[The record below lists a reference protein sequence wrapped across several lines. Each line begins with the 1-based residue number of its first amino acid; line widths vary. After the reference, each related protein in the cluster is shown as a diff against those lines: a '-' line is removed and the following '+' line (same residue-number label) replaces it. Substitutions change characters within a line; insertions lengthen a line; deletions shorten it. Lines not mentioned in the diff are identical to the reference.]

1 MCCIALII
9 ERIYSMKKVI
19 SFSICI
25 FLIFAL
31 SSCTVEKTPI
41 LDNSDQSYF
50 VDFYTDDD
58 YVYIECVLNIYNPNN
73 TESEV
78 KISAIDNEDVE
89 IGLLK
94 TSNLIAVDKETS
106 KETFRLKSG
115 ENKITV
121 LFKGEY
127 AGIYQITSRELP
139 RFIYI
144 SEN

>member
-1 MCCIALII
+1 
-9 ERIYSMKKVI
+9 MKKII
-19 SFSICI
+19 SLISCTVLLFS
-25 FLIFAL
+25 L
-31 SSCTVEKTPI
+31 SSCSVEKTPI

-58 YVYIECVLNIYNPNN
+58 YVYIECVLNIYTPNN

>member
-1 MCCIALII
+1 
-9 ERIYSMKKVI
+9 MKKLI
-19 SFSICI
+19 SI
-25 FLIFAL
+25 LIFTL
-31 SSCTVEKTPI
+31 SLFSLCSCSVEKTPI
-41 LDNSDQSYF
+41 LDNSEKSYF

-78 KISAIDNEDVE
+78 KITAVDNEDVD

-94 TSNLIAVDKETS
+94 SASLTAVDKES
-106 KETFRLKSG
+106 QSDVFRIKSG
-115 ENKITV
+115 ESTITV

-127 AGIYQITSRELP
+127 AGIYQITSREIP
-139 RFIYI
+139 RFITI

>member
-1 MCCIALII
+1 MKKYISLII
-9 ERIYSMKKVI
+9 CAVLL
-19 SFSICI
+19 FS
-25 FLIFAL
+25 L
-31 SSCTVEKTPI
+31 SSCSVEKMPI
-41 LDNSDQSYF
+41 LDNSDSSYF

-94 TSNLIAVDKETS
+94 SKNLVAIDKES
-106 KETFRLKSG
+106 EKDVFRLKSG
-115 ENKITV
+115 ENTITV
-121 LFKGEY
+121 LFRGEY
-127 AGIYQITSRELP
+127 AGIYQITSREIP

>member
-1 MCCIALII
+1 
-9 ERIYSMKKVI
+9 MKKLI
-19 SFSICI
+19 SI
-25 FLIFAL
+25 LIFTIL
-31 SSCTVEKTPI
+31 LFSLCSCSVEKTPI
-41 LDNSDQSYF
+41 LDNSDKSYF

-78 KISAIDNEDVE
+78 KITAVDNEDVD

-94 TSNLIAVDKETS
+94 SASLTAVDKES
-106 KETFRLKSG
+106 QSDVFRIKSG

>member
-1 MCCIALII
+1 MKKYISLII
-9 ERIYSMKKVI
+9 CAVLL
-19 SFSICI
+19 FS
-25 FLIFAL
+25 L
-31 SSCTVEKTPI
+31 SSCSIEKTPI
-41 LDNSDQSYF
+41 LDNSDNSYF

-94 TSNLIAVDKETS
+94 SKNLVAIDKES
-106 KETFRLKSG
+106 EKDVFRLKSG
-115 ENKITV
+115 ENTITV
-121 LFKGEY
+121 LFRGEY
-127 AGIYQITSRELP
+127 AGIYQITSREIP

>member
-1 MCCIALII
+1 MKKYISLII
-9 ERIYSMKKVI
+9 CTVLL
-19 SFSICI
+19 FS
-25 FLIFAL
+25 L
-31 SSCTVEKTPI
+31 SSCSVEKTPI
-41 LDNSDQSYF
+41 LDNSGNSYF
-50 VDFYTDDD
+50 VDFYTDDV

-94 TSNLIAVDKETS
+94 SKNLVAIDKES
-106 KETFRLKSG
+106 EKDVFRLKSG
-115 ENKITV
+115 ENTITV
-121 LFKGEY
+121 LFRGEY
-127 AGIYQITSRELP
+127 AGIYQITSREIP

>member
-1 MCCIALII
+1 MKKYISLII
-9 ERIYSMKKVI
+9 CAVLL
-19 SFSICI
+19 FS
-25 FLIFAL
+25 L
-31 SSCTVEKTPI
+31 SSCSIEKTPI
-41 LDNSDQSYF
+41 LDNSDNSYF

-94 TSNLIAVDKETS
+94 SKNLVAIDKES
-106 KETFRLKSG
+106 EKDVFCLKSG
-115 ENKITV
+115 ENAITV
-121 LFKGEY
+121 LFRGEY
-127 AGIYQITSRELP
+127 AGIYQITSREIP

>member
-1 MCCIALII
+1 MKKYISLII
-9 ERIYSMKKVI
+9 CAVLL
-19 SFSICI
+19 FS
-25 FLIFAL
+25 L
-31 SSCTVEKTPI
+31 SSCSVEKTPI
-41 LDNSDQSYF
+41 LDNSDNSYL

-94 TSNLIAVDKETS
+94 SKNLVAIDKES
-106 KETFRLKSG
+106 EKDVFRLKSG
-115 ENKITV
+115 ENTITV
-121 LFKGEY
+121 LFRGEY
-127 AGIYQITSRELP
+127 AGIYQITSREIP

>member
-1 MCCIALII
+1 MKKYISLII
-9 ERIYSMKKVI
+9 CAVLL
-19 SFSICI
+19 FS
-25 FLIFAL
+25 L
-31 SSCTVEKTPI
+31 SSCSVEKTPI
-41 LDNSDQSYF
+41 LDNSDNSYF

-94 TSNLIAVDKETS
+94 SKNLVAIDKES
-106 KETFRLKSG
+106 EKDIFRLKSG
-115 ENKITV
+115 ENTITV
-121 LFKGEY
+121 LFRGEY
-127 AGIYQITSRELP
+127 AGIYQITSREIP

>member
-1 MCCIALII
+1 MKKYISLII
-9 ERIYSMKKVI
+9 CAVLL
-19 SFSICI
+19 FS
-25 FLIFAL
+25 L
-31 SSCTVEKTPI
+31 SSCSVEKTPI
-41 LDNSDQSYF
+41 LDNSDNSYF

-94 TSNLIAVDKETS
+94 SKNLVAIDKES
-106 KETFRLKSG
+106 EKDVFRLKSG
-115 ENKITV
+115 ENTITV
-121 LFKGEY
+121 LFRGEY
-127 AGIYQITSRELP
+127 AGIYQITSREIP

-144 SEN
+144 TEN

>member
-1 MCCIALII
+1 MKKYISLII
-9 ERIYSMKKVI
+9 CAVLL
-19 SFSICI
+19 FS
-25 FLIFAL
+25 L
-31 SSCTVEKTPI
+31 SSCSVEKTPI
-41 LDNSDQSYF
+41 LDNSGNSYF

-115 ENKITV
+115 ENTITV
-121 LFKGEY
+121 LFRGEY
-127 AGIYQITSRELP
+127 AGIYQITSREIP

>member
-1 MCCIALII
+1 MKKYISLII
-9 ERIYSMKKVI
+9 CAVLL
-19 SFSICI
+19 FS
-25 FLIFAL
+25 L
-31 SSCTVEKTPI
+31 SSCSVEKTPI
-41 LDNSDQSYF
+41 LDNSDNSFF

-94 TSNLIAVDKETS
+94 SKNLVAIDKES
-106 KETFRLKSG
+106 EKDVFRLKSG
-115 ENKITV
+115 ENTITV
-121 LFKGEY
+121 LFRGEY
-127 AGIYQITSRELP
+127 AGIYQITSREIP

-144 SEN
+144 TEN

>member
-1 MCCIALII
+1 MKKYISLII
-9 ERIYSMKKVI
+9 CAVLL
-19 SFSICI
+19 FS
-25 FLIFAL
+25 L
-31 SSCTVEKTPI
+31 SSCSVEKTPI
-41 LDNSDQSYF
+41 LDNSGNSYF

-94 TSNLIAVDKETS
+94 SKNLVAIDKES
-106 KETFRLKSG
+106 EKDVFRLKSG
-115 ENKITV
+115 ENTITV
-121 LFKGEY
+121 LFRGEY
-127 AGIYQITSRELP
+127 AGIYQITSREIP

>member
-1 MCCIALII
+1 MKKYISLII
-9 ERIYSMKKVI
+9 CAVLL
-19 SFSICI
+19 FS
-25 FLIFAL
+25 L
-31 SSCTVEKTPI
+31 SSCSVEKTPI
-41 LDNSDQSYF
+41 LDNSGNSYF

-58 YVYIECVLNIYNPNN
+58 YVYIECVLNIYNPNS

-94 TSNLIAVDKETS
+94 SKNLVAIDKES
-106 KETFRLKSG
+106 EKDVFRLKSG
-115 ENKITV
+115 ENTITV
-121 LFKGEY
+121 LFRGEY
-127 AGIYQITSRELP
+127 AGIYQITSREIP

>member
-1 MCCIALII
+1 MKKYISLII
-9 ERIYSMKKVI
+9 CAVLL
-19 SFSICI
+19 FS
-25 FLIFAL
+25 L
-31 SSCTVEKTPI
+31 SSCSVEKTPI
-41 LDNSDQSYF
+41 LDNSDNSYF

-94 TSNLIAVDKETS
+94 TSNLIAVDKKTS

-115 ENKITV
+115 ENTITV
-121 LFKGEY
+121 LFRGEY
-127 AGIYQITSRELP
+127 AGIYQITSREIP

>member
-1 MCCIALII
+1 
-9 ERIYSMKKVI
+9 MKKYI
-19 SFSICI
+19 SLILCAVLLFS
-25 FLIFAL
+25 L
-31 SSCTVEKTPI
+31 SSCSVEKTPI
-41 LDNSDQSYF
+41 LDNSNNSYF

-94 TSNLIAVDKETS
+94 SKNLVAIDKES
-106 KETFRLKSG
+106 EKDVFRLKSG
-115 ENKITV
+115 ENTITV
-121 LFKGEY
+121 LFRGEY
-127 AGIYQITSRELP
+127 AGIYQITSREIP

>member
-1 MCCIALII
+1 MKKYISLII
-9 ERIYSMKKVI
+9 CAVLL
-19 SFSICI
+19 FS
-25 FLIFAL
+25 L
-31 SSCTVEKTPI
+31 SSCSVEKTPI
-41 LDNSDQSYF
+41 LDNSDNSYF

-94 TSNLIAVDKETS
+94 SKNLVAIDKES
-106 KETFRLKSG
+106 EKDVFCLKSG
-115 ENKITV
+115 ENTITV
-121 LFKGEY
+121 LFRGEY
-127 AGIYQITSRELP
+127 AGIYQITSREIP

>member
-1 MCCIALII
+1 MKKYISLII
-9 ERIYSMKKVI
+9 CAVLL
-19 SFSICI
+19 FS
-25 FLIFAL
+25 L
-31 SSCTVEKTPI
+31 SSCSVEKTPI
-41 LDNSDQSYF
+41 LDNSGNSYF

-94 TSNLIAVDKETS
+94 SKNLVAIDKES
-106 KETFRLKSG
+106 EKDVFRLKSG
-115 ENKITV
+115 ENTITV
-121 LFKGEY
+121 LFRGEY
-127 AGIYQITSRELP
+127 AGIYQITSREIP

-144 SEN
+144 TEN

>member
-1 MCCIALII
+1 MKKYISLII
-9 ERIYSMKKVI
+9 CAVLL
-19 SFSICI
+19 FS
-25 FLIFAL
+25 L
-31 SSCTVEKTPI
+31 SSCSVEKTPI
-41 LDNSDQSYF
+41 LDNSNNSYF

-94 TSNLIAVDKETS
+94 SKNLVAIDKES
-106 KETFRLKSG
+106 EKDVFRLKSG
-115 ENKITV
+115 ENTITV
-121 LFKGEY
+121 LFRGEY
-127 AGIYQITSRELP
+127 AGIYQITSREIP

>member
-1 MCCIALII
+1 
-9 ERIYSMKKVI
+9 MKKYI
-19 SFSICI
+19 SLILCAVLLFS
-25 FLIFAL
+25 L
-31 SSCTVEKTPI
+31 SSCSVEKTPI
-41 LDNSDQSYF
+41 LDNSDNSYF

-94 TSNLIAVDKETS
+94 SKNLVAIDKES
-106 KETFRLKSG
+106 EKDVFRLKSG
-115 ENKITV
+115 ENTITV
-121 LFKGEY
+121 LFRGEY
-127 AGIYQITSRELP
+127 AGIYQITSREIP

-144 SEN
+144 GEN

>member
-1 MCCIALII
+1 MKKYISLII
-9 ERIYSMKKVI
+9 CAVLL
-19 SFSICI
+19 FS
-25 FLIFAL
+25 L
-31 SSCTVEKTPI
+31 SSCSVEKTPI
-41 LDNSDQSYF
+41 LDNSGNSYF

-73 TESEV
+73 TESEI

-94 TSNLIAVDKETS
+94 SKNLVAIDKES
-106 KETFRLKSG
+106 EKDVFRLKSG
-115 ENKITV
+115 ENTITV
-121 LFKGEY
+121 LFRGEY
-127 AGIYQITSRELP
+127 AGIYQITSREIP

>member
-1 MCCIALII
+1 MKKYILLII
-9 ERIYSMKKVI
+9 CAVLL
-19 SFSICI
+19 FS
-25 FLIFAL
+25 L
-31 SSCTVEKTPI
+31 SSCSVEKTPI
-41 LDNSDQSYF
+41 LDNSDNSYF

-94 TSNLIAVDKETS
+94 SKNLVAIDKES
-106 KETFRLKSG
+106 EKDVFRLKSG
-115 ENKITV
+115 ENTITV
-121 LFKGEY
+121 LFRGEY
-127 AGIYQITSRELP
+127 AGIYQITSREIP

>member
-1 MCCIALII
+1 MKKYISLII
-9 ERIYSMKKVI
+9 CAVLL
-19 SFSICI
+19 FS
-25 FLIFAL
+25 L
-31 SSCTVEKTPI
+31 SSCSVEKTPI
-41 LDNSDQSYF
+41 LDNSGNSYF

-94 TSNLIAVDKETS
+94 SKNLVAIDKES
-106 KETFRLKSG
+106 EKDVFRLKSG
-115 ENKITV
+115 ENTIPV
-121 LFKGEY
+121 LFRGEY
-127 AGIYQITSRELP
+127 AGIYQITSREIP